1 MYDLEK
7 YFPTLAAPM
16 SRVEKL
22 FDEFFRPLV
31 FKMDSSEFFF
41 PTLNLKEDEKSYT
54 FTVELPGVEK
64 DKCSVEYDNGVLTIS
79 GEKVRETTEVNEKIH
94 RHEISFGKFQRSFE
108 IPDVDSEGI
117 KAKFK
122 DGLLTITAPKITPV
136 KTSKQIEI
144 KE

>member
-16 SRVEKL
+16 SRAEKL

-31 FKMDSSEFFF
+31 FKRDSSEFFF
-41 PTLNLKEDEKSYT
+41 PNLNLKEDESQYT

-64 DKCSVEYDNGVLTIS
+64 DKCTVEYDNGVLTIS
-79 GEKVRETTEVNEKIH
+79 GEKVKESSEVNERIH
-94 RHEISFGKFQRSFE
+94 RYEISSGKFQRSFE
-108 IPDVDSEGI
+108 IPDVDSENI
-117 KAKFK
+117 EAKFK
-122 DGLLTITAPKITPV
+122 DGVLTIIAPKMAPI